1 MVDAEHILPQADI
14 DADGGVRRPHRPVD
28 FEIDVELETGLITGH
43 AGVPGLIEAFRQ
55 TGTAAVIDR
64 EVKLKSRKRGLSA
77 SEMVESLLAM
87 WAAGGERAEDLDQ
100 FRQDQALALLLGHD
114 LPAAQ
119 TARDFLAQF
128 HAADLPLL
136 QEGKAPVAAET
147 AALLGLAKANA
158 ELVLDL
164 QCRRPVKTAT
174 LDVDATVI
182 HCEKRAAR
190 RAYDGHRGYQP
201 VLALWAEQ
209 DVIVAD
215 EFRDGNVPA
224 GSGNRR
230 VVEKAIAALPGGIAK
245 IYLRGDSALYEHEL
259 MGWLDE
265 QAIGYAISADMS
277 PQLSQC
283 IAALPEGHWRP
294 DREETDAIREW
305 AEVNYLPSD
314 GIWKK
319 DAVSPRRYLAIRIRP
334 RQGELLRDGNRV
346 RHFCIVTNRS
356 DPEGGSAIDLIRW
369 HRGKAGTIE
378 HAHDVLMNELAG
390 AALPSQKFGANAAWL
405 RLNVILYNLL
415 SAYKRVGLPEKFHTA
430 RPKRLRFLL
439 LNTLGKVVRHA
450 RETLLRCAKKIAQA
464 LAAPPRTSFALKRP
478 ALAGV

>member
-1 MVDAEHILPQADI
+1 MAD
-14 DADGGVRRPHRPVD
+14 RLD
-28 FEIDVELETGLITGH
+28 FEIDTELERGLITGH

-64 EVKLKSRKRGLSA
+64 EVDLKHRRRGLSA
-77 SEMVESLLAM
+77 SEMVESLLAL

-100 FRQDQALALLLGHD
+100 FRQDKALALLLGHE

-128 HAADLPLL
+128 HAEDLPLL
-136 QEGKAPVAAET
+136 QDGKASVAAET
-147 AALLGLAKANA
+147 APLRGLAKANA
-158 ELVLDL
+158 ELILDL

-182 HCEKRAAR
+182 ASTKRAAKR
-190 RAYDGHRGYQP
+190 SYNGSRGYQP

-209 DVIVAD
+209 DVILAD

-230 VVEKAIAALPGGIAK
+230 VVEKALAALPGGIAR
-245 IYLRGDSALYEHEL
+245 IYLRGDSALYEHAL
-259 MGWLDE
+259 MDWLDAK
-265 QAIGYAISADMS
+265 AIGYAISADMS
-277 PQLSQC
+277 PQLAQC
-283 IAALPEGHWRP
+283 IAALPEDHWRQEV
-294 DREETDAIREW
+294 EERDAIREW

-314 GIWKK
+314 GNWSK
-319 DAVSPRRYLAIRIRP
+319 DAATPRRYLAIRIRP
-334 RQGELLRDGNRV
+334 RQGELLGDGSRV

-356 DPEGGSAIDLIRW
+356 DPEGGSGLDLIRW

-390 AALPSQKFGANAAWL
+390 AALPSQRFGANAAWL
-405 RLNVILYNLL
+405 RLNIILYNLL
-415 SAYKRVGLPEKFHTA
+415 SAYKRVGLPEEFHTA

-439 LNTLGKVVRHA
+439 LNTVGKVLRHA
-450 RETLLRCAKKIAQA
+450 RDTLLRCAKHIAQS
-464 LAAPPRTSFALKRP
+464 LAATPRTRFALKRP

>member
-1 MVDAEHILPQADI
+1 MGQRL
-14 DADGGVRRPHRPVD
+14 D

-55 TGTAAVIDR
+55 TGTAAVIER
-64 EVKLKSRKRGLSA
+64 EVKLKVRKRGLSA
-77 SEMVESLLAM
+77 AQMSESLLAM

-100 FRQDQALALLLGHD
+100 FRQDQALALLLGHE

-119 TARDFLAQF
+119 TARDFLGQF
-128 HAADLPLL
+128 HTEDLPLL
-136 QEGKAPVAAET
+136 QDGKAPVAAET
-147 AALLGLAKANA
+147 APLLGLAKANA

-174 LDVDATVI
+174 IDVDATVI
-182 HCEKRAAR
+182 HCDKRAAR
-190 RAYDGHRGYQP
+190 RTYDGNRGYQP

-209 DVIVAD
+209 DVILAD

-230 VVEKAIAALPGGIAK
+230 VVEKALAALPGGIAK
-245 IYLRGDSALYEHEL
+245 IYLRGDSALYEHDL
-259 MGWLDE
+259 MRWLDD

-277 PQLSQC
+277 PQLAQC
-283 IAALPEGHWRP
+283 IAALPEDHWKP
-294 DREETDAIREW
+294 DQQEAEAMREW

-314 GIWKK
+314 GIWRK
-319 DAVSPRRYLAIRIRP
+319 DAVSPRRYLAIRVRP

-356 DPEGGSAIDLIRW
+356 DPEGGCGLDLIRW
-369 HRGKAGTIE
+369 HRQKAGTIE
-378 HAHDVLMNELAG
+378 HAHDVLLNELAG

-415 SAYKRVGLPEKFHTA
+415 SAYKRVGLPEELHTA

-439 LNTLGKVVRHA
+439 LNTVGKVIRHA
-450 RETLLRCAKKIAQA
+450 RETLLRCAKEVART
-464 LAAPPRTSFALKRP
+464 LAGPPRTRFALTRP
-478 ALAGV
+478 ALSGV